1 MVSTDCGAL
10 AQYNAWCHRNGCHS
24 TLNRPHQDWNAD
36 IIWKM
41 RTELAWQWDILVD
54 DVPDAFQ
61 HLLHK
66 VDRLVASL
74 QEVLAG
80 IKHI

>member
-1 MVSTDCGAL
+1 
-10 AQYNAWCHRNGCHS
+10 
-24 TLNRPHQDWNAD
+24 
-36 IIWKM
+36 M

-61 HLLHK
+61 RLLDQ

-74 QEVLAG
+74 QEILAG
-80 IKHI
+80 MKHI